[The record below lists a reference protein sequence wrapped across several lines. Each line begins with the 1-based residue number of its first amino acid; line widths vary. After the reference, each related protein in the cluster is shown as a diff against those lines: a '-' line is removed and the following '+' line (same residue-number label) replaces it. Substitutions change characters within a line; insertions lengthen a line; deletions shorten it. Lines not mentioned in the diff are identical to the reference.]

1 MPNTHRQDQLGRVI
15 AQELSDL
22 MRLRV
27 KDPRIGFASITGVN
41 VSRDLSLARVYIS
54 VMGSPDEQRE
64 TMRGLRHAAGFLRH
78 ELAQRLTVRHVPEI
92 TFTLDESIARGAR
105 MLDLINQISHER
117 QSSQPSPEPNAVGAP
132 SLAERPERLNAD
144 EG

>member
-1 MPNTHRQDQLGRVI
+1 MPNTRRQDQLGRVI
-15 AQELSDL
+15 AQELSEL
-22 MRLRV
+22 MHLRV

-41 VSRDLSLARVYIS
+41 VSRDLSVAKVYIS

-78 ELAQRLTVRHVPEI
+78 ELAQRLSVRHVPEI
-92 TFTLDESIARGAR
+92 TFLLDESIARGAR
-105 MLDLINQISHER
+105 MLDLLNQLSHE
-117 QSSQPSPEPNAVGAP
+117 QQPNAVGAP
-132 SLAERPERLNAD
+132 GALNPD

>member
-15 AQELSDL
+15 AQELSEL

-27 KDPRIGFASITGVN
+27 KDPRIGFASITGVT
-41 VSRDLSLARVYIS
+41 VSRDLSVAKVYVS
-54 VMGSPDEQRE
+54 VMGTPEEQRE

-78 ELAQRLTVRHVPEI
+78 ELAQRLSVRHVPEI
-92 TFTLDESIARGAR
+92 TFHLDESIARGAR
-105 MLDLINQISHER
+105 MLELLNQLSHEH
-117 QSSQPSPEPNAVGAP
+117 EPNLVGAP
-132 SLAERPERLNAD
+132 AAPDTD

>member
-1 MPNTHRQDQLGRVI
+1 MPNTRRQDQLGRVI
-15 AQELSDL
+15 AQELSEL

-41 VSRDLSLARVYIS
+41 VSRDLSLAKVYIS
-54 VMGSPDEQRE
+54 VMGSPEEQRE

-78 ELAQRLTVRHVPEI
+78 ELAQRLSVRHVPEI
-92 TFTLDESIARGAR
+92 TFQLDESIARGAR
-105 MLDLINQISHER
+105 MLDLLNEISRE
-117 QSSQPSPEPNAVGAP
+117 QQPNPVGAP
-132 SLAERPERLNAD
+132 GALDLLDPD

>member
-1 MPNTHRQDQLGRVI
+1 MPNTRRQDQLGRVI

-54 VMGSPDEQRE
+54 VMGSPEEQRE

-105 MLDLINQISHER
+105 MLDLLNQISHEQPPIPLSG
-117 QSSQPSPEPNAVGAP
+117 QSNPIGA
-132 SLAERPERLNAD
+132 SSVAQRLDAD
-144 EG
+144 ER

>member
-64 TMRGLRHAAGFLRH
+64 TMRVLRHAAGFLRH

-105 MLDLINQISHER
+105 MLDLLNQISHE
-117 QSSQPSPEPNAVGAP
+117 QQPNSIGAP
-132 SLAERPERLNAD
+132 SAAERLDSDER
-144 EG
+144 

>member
-15 AQELSDL
+15 AQELSEL

-27 KDPRIGFASITGVN
+27 KDPRIGFASITGVT
-41 VSRDLSLARVYIS
+41 VSRDLSVAKVYVS
-54 VMGSPDEQRE
+54 VMGSPEEQRD

-78 ELAQRLTVRHVPEI
+78 ELAQRLSVRHVPEI
-92 TFTLDESIARGAR
+92 TFHLDESIARGAR
-105 MLDLINQISHER
+105 MLELLNQLSHE
-117 QSSQPSPEPNAVGAP
+117 QQPNLVGAP
-132 SLAERPERLNAD
+132 ATPDAD